1 MSKDSISKDGTGE
14 GKELQRTALVS
25 GASRG
30 IGAAIALQL
39 AKSGMRVI
47 GIHRSPS
54 QSAEQVAK
62 SLDAVS
68 PGSELRICETTD
80 REAVAALFA
89 EFKAEKRV
97 ITDLVNCAGITDDR
111 AVATM
116 PDEAWDRVVE
126 INLTGTFNLTRAFT
140 LPAMRA
146 QFGVITNISS
156 LAGVYGNPG
165 QVNYSATKGGMDA
178 MTRTLSRELGRSGI
192 RVNSVAPGFIESDM
206 TAQFTPDQIKALV
219 KKVSLRRIGR
229 PEDVAGLVGYLHSA
243 DASYITGQTI
253 VIDGGTSL

>member
-1 MSKDSISKDGTGE
+1 MSKDRE
-14 GKELQRTALVS
+14 QARTALVS

-30 IGAAIALQL
+30 IGAAIALRL
-39 AKSGMRVI
+39 AENGMRVI
-47 GIHRSPS
+47 GIHRSRS
-54 QSAEQVAK
+54 DSADQVGK
-62 SLDAVS
+62 TLDAVS
-68 PGSELRICETTD
+68 PGSGLRLCDTAD
-80 REAVAALFA
+80 RDAVAALFA
-89 EFKAEKRV
+89 AIKADGRV
-97 ITDLVNCAGITDDR
+97 VTDLVNCAGITDDR

-116 PDEAWDRVVE
+116 PDDVWDRVVE
-126 INLTGTFNLTRAFT
+126 TNLTGTFNLTRAFT

-156 LAGVYGNPG
+156 IAGVYGNPG
-165 QVNYSATKGGMDA
+165 QVNYSATKGGIDA

-206 TAQFTPDQIKALV
+206 TAAFTPDQVKALV

-229 PEDVAGLVGYLHSA
+229 PEDVAGLVGYLHGD

-253 VIDGGTSL
+253 VIDGGTTL